1 MSFNF
6 ETLALHAGQKVD
18 SDTLSRAVPVY
29 RTAAYSFKNAE
40 HAANLFGLKENGYI
54 YSRLNNPT
62 LDILEQRVAAL
73 EGGKAAVATAS
84 GTSAIFY
91 ALINILEHGDEFISA
106 NNLYGGSYT
115 MFNDILPQFGIKCKL
130 VDPKDPDN
138 FKKAI
143 NSKTK
148 AIYVETI
155 GNPGL
160 DVVDFDAIGKIA
172 KEANIPFIVD
182 STFTT
187 PYLFNP
193 LKHGA
198 NIVVH
203 SLTKWIGGH
212 GTGIGGIVVD
222 GGNFNWKD
230 PKFRLYNEPE
240 ASYHD
245 LRFAHDLGDANPLA
259 FIMRLRLVPLRNL
272 GACLA
277 PDNGWLFL
285 QGLETL
291 SLRMERHSENAQ
303 RVAEYLNKHPQVEWV
318 RYPGL
323 KTDLSNK
330 TASRYFTKGFGGM
343 VVFGIK
349 GGAEAGKKFMEN
361 LKIFSILAN
370 VGDAKSLVIHPATTT
385 HSQLTEK
392 QQIESGIAPELVRLS
407 IGIENIDDIITDIEN
422 AFKVIK

>member
-1 MSFNF
+1 
-6 ETLALHAGQKVD
+6 
-18 SDTLSRAVPVY
+18 
-29 RTAAYSFKNAE
+29 
-40 HAANLFGLKENGYI
+40 
-54 YSRLNNPT
+54 
-62 LDILEQRVAAL
+62 
-73 EGGKAAVATAS
+73 
-84 GTSAIFY
+84 
-91 ALINILEHGDEFISA
+91 
-106 NNLYGGSYT
+106 
-115 MFNDILPQFGIKCKL
+115 MFNDILPQFGIKCRL
-130 VDPKDPDN
+130 VDPKDPEN

-143 NSKTK
+143 SPKTK

-291 SLRMERHSENAQ
+291 SLRMERHSENALK
-303 RVAEYLNKHPQVEWV
+303 VAEYLKNHPKVEWV
-318 RYPGL
+318 KYPGL
-323 KTDLSNK
+323 KSDSSYK
-330 TASRYFTKGFGGM
+330 TASKYFTKGFGGM

-407 IGIENIDDIITDIEN
+407 IGIENIDDIIADIEN
-422 AFKVIK
+422 AIKAIK